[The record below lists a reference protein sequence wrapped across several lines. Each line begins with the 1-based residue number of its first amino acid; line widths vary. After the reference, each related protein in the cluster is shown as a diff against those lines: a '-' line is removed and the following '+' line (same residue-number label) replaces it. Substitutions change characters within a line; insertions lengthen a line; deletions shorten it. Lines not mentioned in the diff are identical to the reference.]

1 MRRTARVMLLTAVL
15 AGYSA
20 PGDGVATPSTPTN
33 TSRPPAL
40 PTAANG
46 SDRSRRLRQRSL
58 RDRHFGPCDNPTQ
71 RPRRARRGEHR
82 GDRT

>member
-46 SDRSRRLRQRSL
+46 SDIGACVNGACEIAISGRQSHSTAAR
-58 RDRHFGPCDNPTQ
+58 GPT
-71 RPRRARRGEHR
+71 R
-82 GDRT
+82 